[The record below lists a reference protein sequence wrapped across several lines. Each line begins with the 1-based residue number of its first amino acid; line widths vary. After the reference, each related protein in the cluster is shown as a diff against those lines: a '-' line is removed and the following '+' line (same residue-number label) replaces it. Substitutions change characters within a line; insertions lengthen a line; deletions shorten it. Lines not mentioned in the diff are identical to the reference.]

1 MTKLKLKLDIFLY
14 KKINMSP
21 VNHVYNLFWD
31 FVDLKLW
38 EKFGDN
44 EFSYRDGMRF
54 VIEEISSFSGWINE
68 QWDDTYGEVLCMAD
82 TLDVLRYILTHSPAS
97 ISIFTVTPV
106 SLIDRYGEVLARVE
120 SGRLGN
126 AIRKYQSKN
135 TPSTPPRVN
144 KEVSPPSPPRK
155 RKRDDDDIEGLSK
168 KLKTEEPSRKRKRDD
183 PSVVE
188 VEPPTFSS
196 RLCSKMEEDAS
207 FRRWVKS
214 GDCLRPTAT
223 RFQSVVRFSL
233 PVRETCGPVEW
244 KLEQKCEKDGITFE
258 RLEGEYEYVMW
269 RRDLESVT
277 KTLSD
282 HYPETPLV
290 DLRELAQLCVDRRIH
305 PDDYDFRF
313 VDEIAEWNK
322 RLDLIPNTSTR
333 RRRSKRLKLKRR
345 TAV

>member
-1 MTKLKLKLDIFLY
+1 
-14 KKINMSP
+14 MSP

-44 EFSYRDGMRF
+44 EFSYRDGMRY
-54 VIEEISSFSGWINE
+54 VIKEISSFSGWVNE
-68 QWDDTYGEVLCMAD
+68 QWDDTYGEVLCIAD
-82 TLDVLRYILTHSPAS
+82 TLDVMRYVVTHSTL
-97 ISIFTVTPV
+97 SIFTVTPN

-120 SGRLGN
+120 SGRLGDT
-126 AIRKYQSKN
+126 IRKYQAKN
-135 TPSTPPRVN
+135 ATTAEASSPPRVN
-144 KEVSPPSPPRK
+144 KEVSQPSPPRK
-155 RKRDDDDIEGLSK
+155 RKRERDDDDIGLSK
-168 KLKTEEPSRKRKRDD
+168 KMKID

-196 RLCSKMEEDAS
+196 RLRDKMERDAS
-207 FRRWVKS
+207 FRGWVKS

-223 RFQSVVRFSL
+223 RFQSTVRFSL
-233 PVRETCGPVEW
+233 PDRETCDPIEW
-244 KLEQKCEKDGITFE
+244 KLEQKCEKNGITFE

-269 RRDLESVT
+269 RRDLQSVV

-282 HYPETPLV
+282 HYPESHPV
-290 DLRELAQLCVDRRIH
+290 DLGELAQLCVDRRIH

-333 RRRSKRLKLKRR
+333 RRRSKRLKRR
-345 TAV
+345 MVA